1 MRITPETIVNDVSSA
16 LGIAGD
22 LLPDVNHN
30 GKDYLS
36 YRYRWNDTRCL
47 LLVLVKAD
55 VLEVSI
61 GHKSYYVPDDEVYG
75 ALMPLILKKAKKALE
90 EVLGEIAYMDDNM
103 SVILRKDGIFS
114 SCIMSVHTKDGI
126 NYSADYNHKS
136 GRIDLGRVPADFA
149 ARFMGLVDRYFL
161 PYVRQY
167 KEDK

>member
-1 MRITPETIVNDVSSA
+1 MITPETIVNDISSA

-47 LLVLVKAD
+47 LLVIVETD
-55 VLEVSI
+55 VLEVNI

-75 ALMPLILKKAKKALE
+75 ALKPLILKRAKKELG
-90 EVLGEIAYMDDNM
+90 EVLGEIAYMDDTL

-114 SCIMSVHTKDGI
+114 SCGMSVRTRDGD

-149 ARFMGLVDRYFL
+149 PRFIELVGRYFL

-167 KEDK
+167 KEAK

>member
-1 MRITPETIVNDVSSA
+1 MRTTPGTIVNDISSA

-47 LLVLVKAD
+47 LLVLVEAD

-61 GHKSYYVPDDEVYG
+61 GHKSYYIPDDEVYG
-75 ALMPLILKKAKKALE
+75 ALKPLILKKAKKELG
-90 EVLGEIAYMDDNM
+90 EVLGEIAYMDDTL

-114 SCIMSVHTKDGI
+114 SCTMSVRTRDGD
-126 NYSADYNHKS
+126 NYSADYVHKS
-136 GRIDLGRVPADFA
+136 GRINLGRVPADFA
-149 ARFMGLVDRYFL
+149 PRFIGLVDRYFL

-167 KEDK
+167 REKK

>member
-1 MRITPETIVNDVSSA
+1 MITPDTIIRDISEA
-16 LGIAGD
+16 LNTTG
-22 LLPDVNHN
+22 LVPDVNHN

-47 LLVLVKAD
+47 LLVLVEAD

-61 GHKSYYVPDDEVYG
+61 GNKSYYVPDDEVYG
-75 ALMPLILKKAKKALE
+75 ALKPLILKKAKKE
-90 EVLGEIAYMDDNM
+90 FGEVLGEIAYMDDNM
-103 SVILRKDGIFS
+103 SVFLRKDGIFS
-114 SCIMSVHTKDGI
+114 SCIMSVHTKKDGV
-126 NYSADYNHKS
+126 NYSAGYDHKS

-167 KEDK
+167 RETK

>member
-1 MRITPETIVNDVSSA
+1 MITPETVVNDISSA

-47 LLVLVKAD
+47 LLVLVEAD

-61 GHKSYYVPDDEVYG
+61 GHKSYYIPDDEVYG
-75 ALMPLILKKAKKALE
+75 ALKPLILKKAKKELG
-90 EVLGEIAYMDDNM
+90 EVLGEIAYMDDTL

-114 SCIMSVHTKDGI
+114 SCTMSVRTRDGD
-126 NYSADYNHKS
+126 NYSADYVHKS
-136 GRIDLGRVPADFA
+136 GRINLGRVPADFA
-149 ARFMGLVDRYFL
+149 PRFIGLVDRYFL

-167 KEDK
+167 REKK